1 MAKFRI
7 KLGGKFL
14 SIRYLAVRNAKGFY
28 RGALD
33 ASQEESEI
41 RKLEG
46 QQQLLDWVMGS
57 GVYIFRFDP

>member
-1 MAKFRI
+1 MAIFRI
-7 KLGGKFL
+7 ELGGKFL
-14 SIRYLAVRNAKGFY
+14 YIRYLAVRNAKGFY
-28 RGALD
+28 RGAMG

-46 QQQLLDWVMGS
+46 QQQLLDWVMGP